1 MGCYFLLQEIFST
14 QGLNQGLSHCR
25 QMLYCLSHQGSSE
38 YNYTTN
44 AQLTFSVVIYE
55 QITVGLPWWLSGKEL
70 ACQCRRHKFDP
81 WVWVDTLGKKM
92 TTRALQEVF

>member
-1 MGCYFLLQEIFST
+1 
-14 QGLNQGLSHCR
+14 
-25 QMLYCLSHQGSSE
+25 MLYCLSHQGSSE

-81 WVWVDTLGKKM
+81 RVWVDTLGKKM